1 MTLSLQLTIRPER
14 PDEAAAIRTVLD
26 AAFGGPAE
34 GELVDSLR
42 AAGDLVLALVA
53 VDNDAI
59 AGYIAW
65 PRLLIETPRDVRNA
79 VALAPLGV
87 APSHQRNGIGS
98 ALTRAGLAQL
108 KENGERLVFVVGDP
122 LFYQRFGFS
131 LEAARAYV
139 SDYAGE
145 YFMALRL
152 ADDPPEQGLV
162 RYPTPFDGLS

>member
-1 MTLSLQLTIRPER
+1 MTLPTQVTIRPER
-14 PDEAAAIRTVLD
+14 PDEAVAIRKVLD
-26 AAFGGPAE
+26 DAFGGPAE

-42 AAGDLVLALVA
+42 AAGNLVLALVA
-53 VDNDAI
+53 VENDAI
-59 AGYIAW
+59 VGYIAW

-79 VALAPLGV
+79 VALAPLAV
-87 APSHQRNGIGS
+87 APSHQRKGIGS

-108 KENGERLVFVVGDP
+108 KESGERLVFVVGDS

-131 LEAARAYV
+131 LEAAHAYV

-145 YFMALRL
+145 YFMVLTL

-162 RYPTPFDGLS
+162 RYPASFDGLS

>member
-1 MTLSLQLTIRPER
+1 MTMTLQLTIRPER
-14 PDEAAAIRTVLD
+14 PDEAVAIRNVLD
-26 AAFGGPAE
+26 DAFGGPAE
-34 GELVDSLR
+34 GELVDRLR

-53 VDNDAI
+53 VENDTVV
-59 AGYIAW
+59 GYIAW

-79 VALAPLGV
+79 VALAPLAV
-87 APSHQRNGIGS
+87 APSHQRSGIGS
-98 ALTRAGLAQL
+98 ALTRASIALL
-108 KENGERLVFVVGDP
+108 KEGGERLAFVVGDP

-145 YFMALRL
+145 YFMVLTL

-162 RYPTPFDGLS
+162 RYPAPFDGLA